1 MGCGPQGYSG
11 RMKRAP
17 QAPSP
22 PATAAGGEI
31 LQLKVWLMNISP
43 MVWRRL
49 LVPVNCTLRELHGL
63 LQVAMGW
70 QGFHLYQFRL
80 HAVRYGC
87 SALSTRSSGVPLSA
101 LGLRKGTRFCYEYDL
116 NLPWAHEIRVEI
128 RIDAQ
133 DGTAYP
139 ICTGGSGACPPEDCG
154 GPARFMDR
162 RLDVLSYEH
171 MEDLLFMADIAGQ
184 VLLENRPGALDAETR
199 EQLALAVERSQ
210 MRQQAQ
216 GHAFS
221 RRKINARLRAGKHHV
236 LQFQQD

>member
-1 MGCGPQGYSG
+1 VGYGPQGYSG

-22 PATAAGGEI
+22 PVTAASGEI

-49 LVPVNCTLRELHGL
+49 LVPVDCTLRELHGL

-87 SALSTRSSGVPLSA
+87 SALSTRSSGVPLSV

-116 NLPWAHEIRVEI
+116 NLPWAHEIRV
-128 RIDAQ
+128 
-133 DGTAYP
+133 
-139 ICTGGSGACPPEDCG
+139 GGSGACPPEDCG

-171 MEDLLFMADIAGQ
+171 MEDLLFMAEIAGQ
-184 VLLENRPGALDAETR
+184 ALLENRPGVLDAETR

-221 RRKINARLRAGKHHV
+221 RRKINAQLRAGKHHV

>member
-1 MGCGPQGYSG
+1 
-11 RMKRAP
+11 MKRAP

-116 NLPWAHEIRVEI
+116 NLPWAHEIRVA
-128 RIDAQ
+128 RVRHFASLR
-133 DGTAYP
+133 YP
-139 ICTGGSGACPPEDCG
+139 PNP
-154 GPARFMDR
+154 
-162 RLDVLSYEH
+162 YE
-171 MEDLLFMADIAGQ
+171 
-184 VLLENRPGALDAETR
+184 
-199 EQLALAVERSQ
+199 
-210 MRQQAQ
+210 
-216 GHAFS
+216 S
-221 RRKINARLRAGKHHV
+221 RTWPCFR
-236 LQFQQD
+236 

>member
-1 MGCGPQGYSG
+1 
-11 RMKRAP
+11 MKRAP

-22 PATAAGGEI
+22 PVTAASGEI

-49 LVPVNCTLRELHGL
+49 LVPVDCTLRELHGL

-80 HAVRYGC
+80 HAHAVRYGC

-116 NLPWAHEIRVEI
+116 NLPWAHEIRVEN

-139 ICTGGSGACPPEDCG
+139 ICTGVSGACPPEDCG
-154 GPARFMDR
+154 GPTRFMDR

-171 MEDLLFMADIAGQ
+171 MEDLLFMAEIAGQ
-184 VLLENRPGALDAETR
+184 VLLENRPGVLDSETR
-199 EQLALAVERSQ
+199 EQLASAVERSQ

-221 RRKINARLRAGKHHV
+221 RRKINAQLRAGKHHV